1 MIAGVV
7 TGNLGRDAEL
17 KDAGSTRLLSFSVAS
32 TSREKGEKITTW
44 VRCTLWGVRAEKLAQ
59 YLTKGTKV
67 AVSGE
72 YSLREYNGKTYLH
85 GRASEVEFTG
95 GGNRQDRPTRNE
107 APAQQSGGG
116 YSDADYGMDTG
127 DDDPF

>member
-44 VRCTLWGVRAEKLAQ
+44 VRCTLWGVRGEKLAQ

-72 YSLREYNGKTYLH
+72 FSLHEYNGKTSLQA
-85 GRASEVEFTG
+85 RVSDVELLG

-116 YSDADYGMDTG
+116 YSDADYGGEIDG
-127 DDDPF
+127 DPF